1 MFILKGGLT
10 LLVTLLYVLIFA
22 ITIALE
28 VIIAEKS
35 KNTKMW
41 CVINYILLY
50 FVSIVVGGVLGY
62 FAGDI
67 YAKKHMIFDVGFG
80 HFSAGVM
87 HSVVFIPFCTILF
100 SFLYQKKSLN
110 LSFTIIYII
119 ETIGITMGAF
129 FLLLIG

>member
-22 ITIALE
+22 ITIVLE
-28 VIIAEKS
+28 VIIAGKS

-100 SFLYQKKSLN
+100 SFLYQKKSIN

-129 FLLLIG
+129 FLLLIS

>member
-28 VIIAEKS
+28 VIIAGKS

>member
-1 MFILKGGLT
+1 MFILKGELT

-22 ITIALE
+22 ITIVLE
-28 VIIAEKS
+28 VIIAGKS

-41 CVINYILLY
+41 CVTNYILLY

-62 FAGDI
+62 FAGEI

>member
-1 MFILKGGLT
+1 M
-10 LLVTLLYVLIFA
+10 LVTLLYVLIFA

-28 VIIAEKS
+28 VIIAGKS

-62 FAGDI
+62 FAGEI

-80 HFSAGVM
+80 HLLGGVM

-100 SFLYQKKSLN
+100 H
-110 LSFTIIYII
+110 
-119 ETIGITMGAF
+119 F
-129 FLLLIG
+129 FIKRKA

>member
-28 VIIAEKS
+28 VIIAGKS

-50 FVSIVVGGVLGY
+50 FVSIVIGGVLGY
-62 FAGDI
+62 FAGEI

-119 ETIGITMGAF
+119 ETIGITMEAF

>member
-22 ITIALE
+22 ITIVLE
-28 VIIAEKS
+28 VIIAGKS

-62 FAGDI
+62 FAGEI

>member
-28 VIIAEKS
+28 VIIAGKS

-50 FVSIVVGGVLGY
+50 FVSIVIGGVLGY

-119 ETIGITMGAF
+119 ETIGITMGAL

>member
-28 VIIAEKS
+28 VIIAGKS

-50 FVSIVVGGVLGY
+50 FVSIVIGGVLGY
-62 FAGDI
+62 FAGEI

>member
-1 MFILKGGLT
+1 M
-10 LLVTLLYVLIFA
+10 LVTLLYVLIFA
-22 ITIALE
+22 ITIVLE
-28 VIIAEKS
+28 VIIAGKS

-62 FAGDI
+62 FAGEI

-87 HSVVFIPFCTILF
+87 HSVVFIPFCTLLF
-100 SFLYQKKSLN
+100 AFLYQKKSLN
-110 LSFTIIYII
+110 LSFTVIYII
-119 ETIGITMGAF
+119 ETIGITIGAF
-129 FLLLIG
+129 FLLLIS

>member
-1 MFILKGGLT
+1 M
-10 LLVTLLYVLIFA
+10 LVTLLYVLIFA
-22 ITIALE
+22 ITIVLE
-28 VIIAEKS
+28 VIIAGKS

-87 HSVVFIPFCTILF
+87 HSVVCIPFCTILF

>member
-1 MFILKGGLT
+1 MVL
-10 LLVTLLYVLIFA
+10 LLYALVFA
-22 ITIALE
+22 FTIVLE
-28 VIIAEKS
+28 VTITRKS
-35 KNTKMW
+35 KNTKSW
-41 CVINYILLY
+41 CAVNYILLY
-50 FVSIVVGGVLGY
+50 FVSIVVGGILGY

-80 HFSAGVM
+80 HLLGGVM

>member
-10 LLVTLLYVLIFA
+10 LLVTLLYALIFA
-22 ITIALE
+22 ITIVLE